1 MATEPG
7 SAREWAAYRASIG
20 LLQVHKGGGERRVL
34 VRRQSLTKVS
44 DERLERQGGR
54 SRSMGR
60 GHVVFAPAS
69 KRRGETDRRRG
80 GVPPGAHTRAAPV
93 ASGPSVPGPPLSSK
107 VPTGLSPHK
116 ERLASEGGLVWAGR
130 RPRGRRRRGARGPGR
145 AARPGACAEWGP
157 RTPRPHAAGRPPG
170 EPRRW
175 GLGLGSPL
183 QRWQPGCSLR
193 SHRKMVAI
201 F

>member
-1 MATEPG
+1 MATGPG

-69 KRRGETDRRRG
+69 KR
-80 GVPPGAHTRAAPV
+80 
-93 ASGPSVPGPPLSSK
+93 
-107 VPTGLSPHK
+107 
-116 ERLASEGGLVWAGR
+116 
-130 RPRGRRRRGARGPGR
+130 
-145 AARPGACAEWGP
+145 
-157 RTPRPHAAGRPPG
+157 
-170 EPRRW
+170 
-175 GLGLGSPL
+175 LGSVRAP
-183 QRWQPGCSLR
+183 RSSLAHGLPVLAALAQ
-193 SHRKMVAI
+193 SAI
-201 F
+201 